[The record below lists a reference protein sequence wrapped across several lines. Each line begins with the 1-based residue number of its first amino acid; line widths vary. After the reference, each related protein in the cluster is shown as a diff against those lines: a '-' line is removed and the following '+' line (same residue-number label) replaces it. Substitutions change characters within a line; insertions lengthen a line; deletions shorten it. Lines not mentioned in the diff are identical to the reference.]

1 MSRACQENAKDA
13 TAIRISC
20 EIILLEA
27 YNLYDSCFCAPT
39 TMFLPSIGA
48 KPLIIHESSP
58 YRSRAV
64 SIRIAYNTPA
74 KPLNLENDYTPE
86 ASSERGPGGDRREPI
101 KATRVAKDRGP

>member
-1 MSRACQENAKDA
+1 MRDHTIEACD
-13 TAIRISC
+13 
-20 EIILLEA
+20 L
-27 YNLYDSCFCAPT
+27 YNSCFYIPT
-39 TMFLPSIGA
+39 TMFLSYIGA
-48 KPLIIHESSP
+48 KPLIIHELSP

-64 SIRIAYNTPA
+64 SIRIACDTPA